1 MCWSM
6 SRTSTWIPASG
17 SSEVT
22 AERAR
27 RRLLWLDVLVR
38 LRRSRGPAVGGLM
51 LTVLALAPI
60 AARLLTPYDP
70 LAMHPADRLRPPGL
84 HHPFGTDVFG
94 RDLFTRVLYGS
105 RISLQTG
112 LVSVVI
118 AVAVGVPI
126 GLTSGYYGGVAD
138 RLLVR
143 LVHLMVMLSGNFVG
157 LGLLALFGPNLLNT
171 KPAGGIS
178 GRPAHS

>member
-27 RRLLWLDVLVR
+27 RRLLWFDVLVR
-38 LRRSRGPAVGGLM
+38 LRRSRGPAVGGM
-51 LTVLALAPI
+51 MVTVLALAAI
-60 AARLLTPYDP
+60 AAPLLTPYDP

-112 LVSVVI
+112 LVSVLI

-126 GLTSGYYGGVAD
+126 GLTSGYYGGVAE
-138 RLLVR
+138 RVFVPVVEPVVAVSRRPLGGVLGGLPVGK
-143 LVHLMVMLSGNFVG
+143 MVDG
-157 LGLLALFGPNLLNT
+157 LAARGHCSA
-171 KPAGGIS
+171 A
-178 GRPAHS
+178 